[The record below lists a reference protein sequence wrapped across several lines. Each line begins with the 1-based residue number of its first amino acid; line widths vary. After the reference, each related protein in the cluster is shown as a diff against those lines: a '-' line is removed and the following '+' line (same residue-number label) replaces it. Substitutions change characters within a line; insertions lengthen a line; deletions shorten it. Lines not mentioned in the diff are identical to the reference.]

1 MLTTAMAPCTTRTTT
16 QTALAVEVIKHY
28 AGPVQVQRRVMVNV
42 PGKHFPQ
49 LQAAEQAADYPGTA
63 VEFKE
68 RHQFPLHRKAWGA
81 AHTGPG
87 MRFICESDA
96 IDDPNSKGFWTNAGF
111 MESVV
116 ARHLQKSFG
125 RREAVPVECRAEPI
139 ELDPTCRPI

>member
-1 MLTTAMAPCTTRTTT
+1 MLTTAMAPTTTT
-16 QTALAVEVIKHY
+16 QTALAVEVIKQY

-87 MRFICESDA
+87 MRLLSASLTLSTTRTARAF
-96 IDDPNSKGFWTNAGF
+96 GHHAGF
-111 MESVV
+111 MESVA
-116 ARHLQKSFG
+116 ARHLQK
-125 RREAVPVECRAEPI
+125 
-139 ELDPTCRPI
+139 